1 MVLSNALVEESPHK
15 TRTTRMCICA
25 AERQRQVDGKALTS
39 PIQSERALAAAV
51 ERQRALAAG
60 VERQCALAAGVERVV
75 VCIHEG
81 QRLVTVG
88 ALLGVALVHGVDH
101 HSHLLAGAVQRLLT
115 LFGQFP

>member
-1 MVLSNALVEESPHK
+1 
-15 TRTTRMCICA
+15 MCMCA

-39 PIQSERALAAAV
+39 PIHSE
-51 ERQRALAAG
+51 RALAAG
-60 VERQCALAAGVERVV
+60 VERQRALAAGVERVV

>member
-1 MVLSNALVEESPHK
+1 MYVCN
-15 TRTTRMCICA
+15 R
-25 AERQRQVDGKALTS
+25 ERERQVDGKALTS

-51 ERQRALAAG
+51 ERQRALAAPVERQRTLAAG
-60 VERQCALAAGVERVV
+60 VERQRALAAGVERVV

-88 ALLGVALVHGVDH
+88 ALLSVALVHGVDH